1 MRERT
6 LWWLLGAV
14 AVLGL
19 LYLAVVWYGG
29 ETETSGP
36 DPVSAVL
43 ATVREGEVREVRI
56 RKPDLSLNV
65 VRHQGNWRVNGLDAD
80 TATVGHLFRTIR
92 ESRVAELV
100 SNNAENHP
108 ALGVSAD
115 SALRVR
121 FLVGD
126 DTTPD
131 LLVGNTGPYQ
141 PSAYVRVADVEQVY
155 VLRGRLRAILAGAEV
170 MWRDKTVAAVDTAAV
185 TEVRVRRDEGSYTL
199 RRGPDGWSLASGG
212 SAAPEAVG
220 RLLGS
225 LVDLDAYAFS
235 SDSAAVEESVREVV
249 VLDGAGD
256 VLTWIRAVPSEAG
269 GSWLARSA
277 RGGDVVYRVADD
289 RLERVSPPRDSL
301 TAPPGG

>member
-6 LWWLLGAV
+6 LWWLLGVV

-19 LYLAVVWYGG
+19 LYLGVMWYGG
-29 ETETSGP
+29 EAETSGP

-56 RKPDLSLNV
+56 RKPDLTLDV
-65 VRHQGNWRVNGLDAD
+65 VRRQGSWRVNEFDAD
-80 TATVGHLFRTIR
+80 TATVAHLFRTIR

-100 SNNAENHP
+100 SSNAENHP
-108 ALGVSAD
+108 TLGVSVD

-121 FLVGD
+121 FLVDD
-126 DTTPD
+126 DTTPE
-131 LLVGNTGPYQ
+131 LLVGNMGPYQ
-141 PSAYVRVADVEQVY
+141 PSAYVRVEDGERVY
-155 VLRGRLRAILAGAEV
+155 VLRGRLREVLAGAEV
-170 MWRDKTVAAVDTAAV
+170 MWRDKTVAAVDTSAV
-185 TEVRVRRDEGSYTL
+185 AEVRVRRDEGGYTL

-220 RLLGS
+220 QLLGS
-225 LVDLDAYAFS
+225 LVDLDAFAFS
-235 SDSAAVEESVREVV
+235 SDSAAVEEPVREVV
-249 VLDGAGD
+249 VLDGGGD

-277 RGGDVVYRVADD
+277 RGGDAVYRVAAD

-301 TAPPGG
+301 TAPSGG